1 MKRFLLILLFTSF
14 FINAQDSLF
23 VKLSPNNGY
32 NRLMLYKI
40 KGVQQEYISN
50 AQIENNAFKFEFP
63 LNSEPGMYRLF
74 FDIQNS
80 GFFEVIYNNEN
91 ISVELNTKNPTETT
105 KFFSSK
111 ENQVYQNYI
120 EVISKKQSK
129 LDSLQLAYLNTM
141 VENTEYDSIAIVIE
155 VDPEKK
161 RLIEKVY
168 SNSVIE
174 LNELQQSSEKMSEGL
189 LAHHFIR
196 SNRNYNSESIIETLD
211 EYYNS
216 VNTHFFDAV
225 DFSDIAL
232 RNSSFFIDKVVEYVF
247 YLNHSEDQETY
258 IVIKQK
264 AINEVILKIGE
275 NYKVKSEIL
284 SSLMFAMAGQQEI
297 ALVDFIKKEHYEKLP
312 FENQNIQF
320 ILQIDEMLRMAIGS
334 SAPEITWEDNDVT
347 LKLSELE
354 GSDYYIITFWSTS
367 CSHCIKEIPE
377 LYVFTD
383 EFEGLKVIAV
393 ALEETREEFDNMI
406 QTMPNWI
413 HVLGLNKWENKLARS
428 YDINSTPT
436 YFVLDKNKKIIA
448 KPDGLEDLKL
458 IFGEN

>member
-1 MKRFLLILLFTSF
+1 
-14 FINAQDSLF
+14 
-23 VKLSPNNGY
+23 
-32 NRLMLYKI
+32 
-40 KGVQQEYISN
+40 
-50 AQIENNAFKFEFP
+50 
-63 LNSEPGMYRLF
+63 
-74 FDIQNS
+74 
-80 GFFEVIYNNEN
+80 
-91 ISVELNTKNPTETT
+91 
-105 KFFSSK
+105 
-111 ENQVYQNYI
+111 
-120 EVISKKQSK
+120 
-129 LDSLQLAYLNTM
+129 
-141 VENTEYDSIAIVIE
+141 
-155 VDPEKK
+155 
-161 RLIEKVY
+161 
-168 SNSVIE
+168 
-174 LNELQQSSEKMSEGL
+174 
-189 LAHHFIR
+189 
-196 SNRNYNSESIIETLD
+196 
-211 EYYNS
+211 
-216 VNTHFFDAV
+216 
-225 DFSDIAL
+225 
-232 RNSSFFIDKVVEYVF
+232 
-247 YLNHSEDQETY
+247 
-258 IVIKQK
+258 
-264 AINEVILKIGE
+264 
-275 NYKVKSEIL
+275 
-284 SSLMFAMAGQQEI
+284 MFACQQEI
-297 ALVDFIKKEHYEKLP
+297 ALVNFIKKEHYEKLP
-312 FENQNIQF
+312 FENKNIQF

>member
-1 MKRFLLILLFTSF
+1 MLKRLLFLFLVTSF
-14 FINAQDSLF
+14 CVNAQDSLF
-23 VKLSPNNGY
+23 VKLSPSKGY

-40 KGVQQEYISN
+40 TGVQQEYISN
-50 AQIENNAFKFEFP
+50 AKSETDIFKFEFP

-80 GFFEVIYNNEN
+80 GFFEILYNNES
-91 ISVELNTKNPTETT
+91 ISVEFDTKRPEETA

-111 ENQVYQNYI
+111 ENQVYQAYI
-120 EVISKKQSK
+120 QSINK
-129 LDSLQLAYLNTM
+129 EQTKIDSLQLLYFD
-141 VENTEYDSIAIVIE
+141 VEVVTE
-155 VDPEKK
+155 EKQIIK
-161 RLIEKVY
+161 ETY
-168 SNSVIE
+168 SKLVFE
-174 LNELQQSSEKMSEGL
+174 LKETQHSFEEMSEGL
-189 LAHHFIR
+189 LANHFIK
-196 SNRNYNSESIIETLD
+196 SNRNYNSALIIETLE
-211 EYYNS
+211 EYYKS
-216 VNTHFFDAV
+216 VETHFFDAI

-247 YLNHSEDQETY
+247 YLNDSEDQETY

-383 EFEGLKVIAV
+383 EFEGLKVIAI

-458 IFGEN
+458 IFSEH